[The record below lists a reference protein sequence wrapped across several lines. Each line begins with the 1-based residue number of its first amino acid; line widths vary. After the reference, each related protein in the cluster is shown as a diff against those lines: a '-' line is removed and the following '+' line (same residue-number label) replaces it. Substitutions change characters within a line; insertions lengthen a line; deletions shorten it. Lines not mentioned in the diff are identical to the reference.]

1 MALGATQDHK
11 DSAVLVEADLKEL
24 AESLG
29 QILRLLA
36 ALVAQD
42 LNNQSAAIGSHLRV
56 GLSTRMNIDL
66 HDEILRPYISNG
78 PATPLSRF
86 RVFAIARTRVVPCNR
101 ASPVDLTF
109 GSVHQIRRVAF
120 SGD

>member
-36 ALVAQD
+36 PLVAQD
-42 LNNQSAAIGSHLRV
+42 DKRFGFALSRV
-56 GLSTRMNIDL
+56 PKTRPGARRPFWM
-66 HDEILRPYISNG
+66 ILRH
-78 PATPLSRF
+78 ALR
-86 RVFAIARTRVVPCNR
+86 
-101 ASPVDLTF
+101 L
-109 GSVHQIRRVAF
+109 
-120 SGD
+120 